1 MEPELED
8 VVVELAAE
16 PALVSVLP
24 LPVDN
29 LEGDVFVGWT
39 RHHLQD
45 AEVPVVRGHQG
56 ELGRLRL
63 QQEQLDQCKSL
74 EQSKAVELPTIYCY

>member
-24 LPVDN
+24 LPVDD

-45 AEVPVVRGHQG
+45 AEVPVIRRHQG

-63 QQEQLDQCKSL
+63 QQEQLEERKNFR
-74 EQSKAVELPTIYCY
+74 VE